1 MLLRLDEATL
11 AELSKPITGASNS
24 GSDEAGFLVRVRRLE
39 RELDP
44 YTPGLTREAAA
55 ERAGVAPAAIAK
67 LSSNENPLGPS
78 PKAQEV
84 VERMRDQLHE
94 YPSSTAEDLRAA
106 IGRFHGVAPEQV
118 VVGAG
123 SSTLMHAIVAAF
135 TEPGG
140 EVISLDP
147 SFTVYREIAS
157 IHGRVPVTV
166 PLRQQ
171 DYLLDLDRFA
181 AALTAKT
188 QLVFL
193 TRPNNPT
200 STLIPLADFEKA
212 ARLATKKG
220 ALVVSDEAYIE
231 FADRSDASA
240 VSLIRGTQRQ
250 PNVMVSRTFS
260 KAFGLANLRLG
271 YAIGTKETARGLA
284 LANAKW
290 PTGAVAQK
298 AGIAAMEDGAHLARS
313 LKAVR
318 DGRAALTAFFN
329 GMGLP
334 VAPDPQ
340 GNYVMVDAG
349 PLGIGAAAFAERVF
363 ETGRVL
369 IRGDFSPRHVR
380 ISIGTAE
387 ENARLMDAVRRIA
400 GRTG

>member
-1 MLLRLDEATL
+1 MNKGPVSVARDE
-11 AELSKPITGASNS
+11 P
-24 GSDEAGFLVRVRRLE
+24 GFLARARRLE

-55 ERAGVAPAAIAK
+55 ERAGVAPSAIVK

-78 PKAQEV
+78 PKAQAV
-84 VERMRDQLHE
+84 VARMRGELHE
-94 YPSSTAEDLRAA
+94 YPNATADDLRAA
-106 IGRFHGVAPEQV
+106 IGRFHDVAPEQV

-140 EVISLDP
+140 EVIALDP

-166 PLRQQ
+166 PLRKQ

-181 AALTAKT
+181 AALTSKT

-200 STLIPLADFEKA
+200 STLIPLADFETA
-212 ARLATKKG
+212 SRLAAEKG

-231 FADRSDASA
+231 FADRSDVSA
-240 VSLIRGTQRQ
+240 VPLVCGTPQQ

-271 YAIGTKETARGLA
+271 YAIGTRETARGLA

-298 AGIAAMEDGAHLARS
+298 AGIAAMEDGEHLARS
-313 LKAVR
+313 LKTVR
-318 DGRAALTAFFN
+318 EGRASLAAFFN

-340 GNYVMVDAG
+340 GNYIMVDVG
-349 PLGIGAAAFAERVF
+349 PLGMDAAMFADKVF
-363 ETGRVL
+363 EAGRVL
-369 IRGDFSPRHVR
+369 IRGDFDLRHVR
-380 ISIGTAE
+380 VSIGTGE

-400 GRTG
+400 GRVG

>member
-1 MLLRLDEATL
+1 MTKGPVSVARDE
-11 AELSKPITGASNS
+11 P
-24 GSDEAGFLVRVRRLE
+24 GFLARARRLE

-55 ERAGVAPAAIAK
+55 ERAGVAPSAIVK
-67 LSSNENPLGPS
+67 LSSNENPLGAS
-78 PKAQEV
+78 PKAQAV
-84 VERMRDQLHE
+84 VEAMRAELHE
-94 YPSSTAEDLRAA
+94 YPNSTADGLRAV
-106 IGRFHGVAPEQV
+106 IGRFHGVAPAQV

-166 PLRQQ
+166 PLRKQ

-200 STLIPLADFEKA
+200 STLIPLADFEMA
-212 ARLATKKG
+212 SRLAAEKG

-231 FADRSDASA
+231 FADRPDASA
-240 VSLIRGTQRQ
+240 ISLIRGAPRQ

-271 YAIGTKETARGLA
+271 YAIGTRETARGLA

-298 AGIAAMEDGAHLARS
+298 AGIAAMDDKEHLERS
-313 LKAVR
+313 LRIVR
-318 DGRAALTAFFN
+318 EGRASLTTFFN

-340 GNYVMVDAG
+340 GNYVMVDTAA
-349 PLGIGAAAFAERVF
+349 LGIDAASFAEKIF
-363 ETGRVL
+363 EAEHVL

-380 ISIGTAE
+380 VSIGTAD
-387 ENARLMDAVRRIA
+387 ENARLMDAVRRVVRQK
-400 GRTG
+400 G

>member
-1 MLLRLDEATL
+1 MTKVRVPAARDE
-11 AELSKPITGASNS
+11 P
-24 GSDEAGFLVRVRRLE
+24 GFLARARRLE

-55 ERAGVAPAAIAK
+55 ERVGVAPSAIVK

-78 PKAQEV
+78 PKAQAV
-84 VERMRDQLHE
+84 VERMCAELHE
-94 YPSSTAEDLRAA
+94 YPNSTADGLRAV
-106 IGRFHGVAPEQV
+106 IGRFHGVAPGQV

-200 STLIPLADFEKA
+200 STLIPLADFETA
-212 ARLATKKG
+212 SRLAAQKG

-231 FADRSDASA
+231 FADKPDASA
-240 VSLIRGTQRQ
+240 VSLICGAARQ

-271 YAIGTKETARGLA
+271 YAIGTNETARGLA

-298 AGIAAMEDGAHLARS
+298 AGIAAMEDQEHLERS
-313 LKAVR
+313 LKEVR
-318 DGRAALTAFFN
+318 EGRASLTAFFN

-340 GNYVMVDAG
+340 GNYVMVDTAA
-349 PLGIGAAAFAERVF
+349 LGIDAATFAEKVF
-363 ETGRVL
+363 QAGHVL

-380 ISIGTAE
+380 VSIGTAD
-387 ENARLMDAVRRIA
+387 ENARLMDAVRRVA
-400 GRTG
+400 GRKG

>member
-1 MLLRLDEATL
+1 MADPARAV
-11 AELSKPITGASNS
+11 
-24 GSDEAGFLVRVRRLE
+24 SDEPGFLRRARRLE

-55 ERAGVAPAAIAK
+55 QRAGVAPAEIVK

-78 PKAQEV
+78 PKAQAV
-84 VERMRDQLHE
+84 VERMRTELHE
-94 YPSSTAEDLRAA
+94 YPNSTADGLRAA
-106 IGRFHGVAPEQV
+106 IGRFHNVAPEQV
-118 VVGAG
+118 VAGAG
-123 SSTLMHAIVAAF
+123 SSTLMHAIMAAF

-157 IHGRVPVTV
+157 IHGRVPVIV

-181 AALTAKT
+181 AALNDKT

-200 STLIPLADFEKA
+200 STLIPLADFETA
-212 ARLATKKG
+212 ARLAAEKG

-231 FADRSDASA
+231 FADRPDVSA
-240 VSLIRGTQRQ
+240 VAFIRGAARQ

-298 AGIAAMEDGAHLARS
+298 AGVAAMEDREHLERS
-313 LKAVR
+313 LKTVSE
-318 DGRAALTAFFN
+318 GRKTLTAFFN

-340 GNYVMVDAG
+340 GNYVMVDAS
-349 PLGIGAAAFAERVF
+349 PLGMDAAKFADRVF
-363 ETGRVL
+363 ETGHVL

-380 ISIGTAE
+380 VSIGRAE
-387 ENARLMDAVRRIA
+387 ENARLMEAVRRIA
-400 GRTG
+400 GKKS

>member
-1 MLLRLDEATL
+1 MAVTSRE
-11 AELSKPITGASNS
+11 P
-24 GSDEAGFLVRVRRLE
+24 GFLIRARRLE
-39 RELDP
+39 RELEP

-55 ERAGVAPAAIAK
+55 ARAGVAPSAIVK

-78 PKAQEV
+78 PQAQAV
-84 VERMRDQLHE
+84 VERMRTELHE
-94 YPSSTAEDLRAA
+94 YPNATADALRAA
-106 IGRFHGVAPEQV
+106 IGRFHGVTPEQV
-118 VVGAG
+118 VAGAG

-157 IHGRVPVTV
+157 IHGRVPVQV

-171 DYLLDLDRFA
+171 DFLLDLERFA
-181 AALTAKT
+181 AALSDKT

-200 STLIPLADFEKA
+200 STLIPLADFHRA
-212 ARLATKKG
+212 AQMAAEKG

-231 FADRSDASA
+231 FADRPDVTA
-240 VSLIRGTQRQ
+240 VSLIRGTPRQ

-298 AGIAAMEDGAHLARS
+298 AGIAAMEDREHLARS
-313 LKAVR
+313 LKAVGE
-318 DGRAALTAFFN
+318 GRTALTEFFN
-329 GMGLP
+329 AMGLP

-340 GNYVMVDAG
+340 GNYIMVDAS
-349 PLGIGAAAFAERVF
+349 PLGMEAARFAERVF
-363 ETGRVL
+363 ETGHVL

-387 ENARLMDAVRRIA
+387 ENARLMEAVRRVA
-400 GRTG
+400 GKKT

>member
-1 MLLRLDEATL
+1 MTKVPASVARDE
-11 AELSKPITGASNS
+11 P
-24 GSDEAGFLVRVRRLE
+24 GFLARARRLE

-55 ERAGVAPAAIAK
+55 ERAGVAPSAIVK
-67 LSSNENPLGPS
+67 LSSNENPLGAS
-78 PKAQEV
+78 PKAQAV
-84 VERMRDQLHE
+84 VESMRAELHE
-94 YPSSTAEDLRAA
+94 YPNSTADGLRAV
-106 IGRFHGVAPEQV
+106 IGRFHDVSAAQI

-140 EVISLDP
+140 EIISLDP
-147 SFTVYREIAS
+147 SFTVYQEIAS

-166 PLRQQ
+166 PLRPQ
-171 DYLLDLDRFA
+171 DYLLDLDRFV

-200 STLIPLADFEKA
+200 STLIPLADFETA
-212 ARLATKKG
+212 SRLAAEKG

-231 FADRSDASA
+231 FADRPDVSA
-240 VSLIRGTQRQ
+240 VSLIRGMPRQ

-271 YAIGTKETARGLA
+271 YAIGTSETARGLA

-298 AGIAAMEDGAHLARS
+298 AGIAAMEDKEHLERS
-313 LKAVR
+313 VKTVR
-318 DGRAALTAFFN
+318 EGRASLTAFFN
-329 GMGLP
+329 GVGLP

-340 GNYVMVDAG
+340 GNYIMVDTA
-349 PLGIGAAAFAERVF
+349 PLGIDAASFSEKIF
-363 ETGRVL
+363 EAGHVL

-380 ISIGTAE
+380 VSIGTAD
-387 ENARLMDAVRRIA
+387 ENTRVMDAVRRVA
-400 GRTG
+400 RRKG

>member
-1 MLLRLDEATL
+1 MAKLPKIAAGDA
-11 AELSKPITGASNS
+11 AP
-24 GSDEAGFLVRVRRLE
+24 DEAGFLARARRLE

-55 ERAGVAPAAIAK
+55 ARAGVAPATIVK

-78 PKAQEV
+78 PKAQAV
-84 VERMRDQLHE
+84 VERMRGQLHE
-94 YPSSTAEDLRAA
+94 YPNSSADGLRAA
-106 IGRFHGVAPEQV
+106 IGRFHDVAPEQV

-140 EVISLDP
+140 EVIALDP
-147 SFTVYREIAS
+147 SFTVYREVAS

-181 AALTAKT
+181 ATLTDKT

-212 ARLATKKG
+212 ARMAAEKG

-231 FADRSDASA
+231 FADRPDVSA
-240 VSLIRGTQRQ
+240 VPLVRGAARA

-271 YAIGTKETARGLA
+271 YAIGTRETARGLA

-290 PTGAVAQK
+290 PTGAVAQE
-298 AGIAAMEDGAHLARS
+298 AGIAAMEDTEHLARS
-313 LKAVR
+313 LKTVR
-318 DGRAALTAFFN
+318 EGRMALTDFFN
-329 GMGLP
+329 GLGIP

-340 GNYVMVDAG
+340 GNYVMVAVSSLDMDA
-349 PLGIGAAAFAERVF
+349 AKFADRVF
-363 ETGRVL
+363 EAGQVL

-380 ISIGTAE
+380 ISIGTPE
-387 ENARLMDAVRRIA
+387 ENARLTDAVRRVA
-400 GRTG
+400 GGKRRDG